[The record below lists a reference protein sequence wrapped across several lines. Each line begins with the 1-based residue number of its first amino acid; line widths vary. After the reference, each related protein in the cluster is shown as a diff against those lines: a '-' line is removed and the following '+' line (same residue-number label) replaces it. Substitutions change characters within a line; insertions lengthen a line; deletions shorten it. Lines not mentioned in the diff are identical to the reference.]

1 MVFTMEQFQS
11 FWASMPDF
19 RGAAVYL
26 VVTLIILVVGWI
38 VSNLLGRL
46 VRRLAN
52 HSHRVDPT
60 IIPILRSVTV
70 WSVRTVVLLAVLAR
84 LGVQTASLVAML
96 GASALAIGLALQG
109 TLQNFAAGI
118 MLLLLRPV
126 RAGEFVSVEGKGM
139 GTVDEIGLFMTRL
152 VQIDGIHLLLPNSLV
167 WGNPIV
173 NYSRNP
179 TRRLDMMVGV
189 RHDDDLEAALAALQG
204 LVDQHADVLK
214 DPAPQV
220 MVMEYR
226 DSTVMLN
233 IRLWTLSD
241 KYWDVRFDLQRQAPQ
256 TLRSAGLRSP
266 IPLREVRTIDQAAP
280 APRTAANDG

>member
-1 MVFTMEQFQS
+1 MEQFQT
-11 FWASMPDF
+11 FWASMPDLQD
-19 RGAAVYL
+19 AAVHL
-26 VVTLIILVVGWI
+26 LVTLLILVIGWM
-38 VSNLLGRL
+38 VSNGLGRL
-46 VRRLAN
+46 VRRLAD
-52 HSHRVDPT
+52 HSPRIDPT

-173 NYSRNP
+173 NYSRNR

-189 RHDDDLEAALAALQG
+189 RHDDDLEAALAALRD
-204 LVDQHADVLK
+204 LVDRHADVLK
-214 DPAPQV
+214 DPAPEV

-226 DSTVMLN
+226 ESTIMLN

-256 TLRSAGLRSP
+256 ALRDAGLRSP
-266 IPLREVRTIDQAAP
+266 IPLREVRTVDQAAP
-280 APRTAANDG
+280 APRAAANGD

>member
-1 MVFTMEQFQS
+1 MEKFQA
-11 FWASMPDF
+11 FWASMPDLQD
-19 RGAAVYL
+19 AAVHL
-26 VVTLIILVVGWI
+26 LVTLLILVLGWMA
-38 VSNLLGRL
+38 SNLMGRW
-46 VRRLAN
+46 VRRLAD
-52 HSHRVDPT
+52 HSTRIDPT
-60 IIPILRSVTV
+60 VIPIVRSVTV
-70 WSVRTVVLLAVLAR
+70 WTVRTVVLLAVLAR

-152 VQIDGIHLLLPNSLV
+152 VQADGIHLLLPNSLV

-173 NYSRNP
+173 NYSRNNV
-179 TRRLDMMVGV
+179 RRLDIMVGV
-189 RHDDDLEAALAALQG
+189 RHDDDLEAAMAVLQG
-204 LVDQHADVLK
+204 LVERHADVLAE
-214 DPAPQV
+214 PASQV

-233 IRLWTLSD
+233 IRLWTLSE
-241 KYWDVRFDLQRQAPQ
+241 KYWDVRFDLQRQAPRV
-256 TLRSAGLRSP
+256 LREAGLRSP
-266 IPLREVRTIDQAAP
+266 IPLREVRTVEAA
-280 APRTAANDG
+280 

>member
-1 MVFTMEQFQS
+1 VH
-11 FWASMPDF
+11 
-19 RGAAVYL
+19 L
-26 VVTLIILVVGWI
+26 LVTLLILVIGWM
-38 VSNLLGRL
+38 VSNGLGRL
-46 VRRLAN
+46 VRRLAD
-52 HSHRVDPT
+52 HSPRIDPT

-189 RHDDDLEAALAALQG
+189 RHDDDLEAALAVLRD
-204 LVDQHADVLK
+204 LVDRHADVLK
-214 DPAPQV
+214 DPAPEV

-226 DSTVMLN
+226 ESTIMLN

-256 TLRSAGLRSP
+256 ALRDAGLRSP

-280 APRTAANDG
+280 APRAAANGD

>member
-1 MVFTMEQFQS
+1 MEQFKA

-19 RGAAVYL
+19 QDAAVHL
-26 VVTLIILVVGWI
+26 LVTLLILVIGWMI
-38 VSNLLGRL
+38 SNMLGRL
-46 VRRLAN
+46 VRRLAD
-52 HSHRVDPT
+52 HSARIDPT
-60 IIPILRSVTV
+60 VIPILRSVTV
-70 WSVRTVVLLAVLAR
+70 WTVRTVVLLAVLAR

-126 RAGEFVSVEGKGM
+126 RAGEFVSVEGKGL

-152 VQIDGIHLLLPNSLV
+152 VQADGIHLLLPNSLV

-173 NYSRNP
+173 NYSRNS

-189 RHDDDLEAALAALQG
+189 RQGDDLDAALATLQG
-204 LVDQHADVLK
+204 LADRHADVLK

-226 DSTVMLN
+226 DSAVMLN

-256 TLRSAGLRSP
+256 VLRDAGLRSP
-266 IPLREVRTIDQAAP
+266 IPLREVRTIDEST
-280 APRTAANDG
+280 APRAAANGG

>member
-1 MVFTMEQFQS
+1 MEQFQA

-19 RGAAVYL
+19 QDAAVHL
-26 VVTLIILVVGWI
+26 LVTLIILVVGWA
-38 VSNLLGRL
+38 VSNLLGNW
-46 VRRLAN
+46 VRRLSR
-52 HSHRVDPT
+52 HSARIDPT
-60 IIPILRSVTV
+60 IIPIVRSVTV

-126 RAGEFVSVEGKGM
+126 RAGEYVSVEGRGA

-152 VQIDGIHLLLPNSLV
+152 VQSDGIQVLLPNSAV

-173 NYSRNP
+173 NYSRNS
-179 TRRLDMMVGV
+179 TRRLDMLLGV
-189 RHDDDLEAALAALQG
+189 RHDDDLETALGVLRD
-204 LVDQHADVLK
+204 LVARQADVLP
-214 DPAPQV
+214 DPAPEV

-226 DSTVMLN
+226 DSAVMLN
-233 IRLWTLSD
+233 IRLWTLAD
-241 KYWDVRFDLQRQAPQ
+241 KYWDVRFDLHRRAPQ
-256 TLRSAGLRSP
+256 ALRQAGLRSP
-266 IPLREVRTIDQAAP
+266 IPLREVRTVDAP
-280 APRTAANDG
+280 AASDP

>member
-1 MVFTMEQFQS
+1 MEQFRA
-11 FWASMPDF
+11 FWASMPDYQD
-19 RGAAVYL
+19 AIVHLA
-26 VVTLIILVVGWI
+26 VTLLILIIGWMI
-38 VSNLLGRL
+38 SNLMGRL
-46 VRRLAN
+46 VRRLAD
-52 HSHRVDPT
+52 HSSRIDLTVV
-60 IIPILRSVTV
+60 PILRSVTV

-126 RAGEFVSVEGKGM
+126 RAGEFVSVEGKGL

-152 VQIDGIHLLLPNSLV
+152 VQTDGIHLLLPNSLV

-173 NYSRNP
+173 NYSRNA
-179 TRRLDMMVGV
+179 TRRLDLMVGV
-189 RHDDDLEAALAALQG
+189 RHDDDLESALAALQG

-214 DPAPQV
+214 DPAPEV

-233 IRLWTLSD
+233 IRLWTVSD
-241 KYWDVRFDLQRQAPQ
+241 SYWDVRFDLQRRAPQ
-256 TLRSAGLRSP
+256 ALRDAGLRSP
-266 IPLREVRTIDQAAP
+266 IPLREVRTTVEAA
-280 APRTAANDG
+280 